1 MYRCG
6 TNSWEEVDSP
16 YTAISKLCCQPTE
29 IRCHSE
35 EHNEA
40 GPEVEGGREKHNGHH
55 DVKHGRK
62 DIEQH
67 VTATHTNIKMTS
79 SSAIKLY
86 ICMTM
91 HTATLRLWRR
101 LYSAAAPHAPADP
114 IEDRSSRY
122 CSCSLEN
129 HGDALRASVH
139 DTNHFSCFS
148 SQVPAYW
155 QAVNKTMNHVTLRF
169 KRSFSFF
176 YMSR

>member
-1 MYRCG
+1 
-6 TNSWEEVDSP
+6 
-16 YTAISKLCCQPTE
+16 
-29 IRCHSE
+29 
-35 EHNEA
+35 
-40 GPEVEGGREKHNGHH
+40 
-55 DVKHGRK
+55 
-62 DIEQH
+62 
-67 VTATHTNIKMTS
+67 MTS

-91 HTATLRLWRR
+91 RAATLRLWRR

-176 YMSR
+176 YMSRWARSVWCWSYSYTNNQIKADKFKIPTCNMHCIFTNLWVMSNRLKHILLKSY